1 MRTINRDQIKENTKE
16 LKNLLK
22 KQKKKQLTFRIQMLI
37 LLKENPK
44 RI

>member
-1 MRTINRDQIKENTKE
+1 MRTINKDKIKENTKQ